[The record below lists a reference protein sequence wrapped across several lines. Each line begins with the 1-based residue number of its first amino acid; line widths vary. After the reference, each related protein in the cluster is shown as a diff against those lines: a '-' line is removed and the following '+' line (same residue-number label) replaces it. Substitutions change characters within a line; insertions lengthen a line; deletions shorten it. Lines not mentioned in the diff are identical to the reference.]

1 MKAILINRQPRYHKD
16 IKDSE
21 TKELFGRHIDGFK
34 YADDATLVELGFKDV
49 PVQTLLAN
57 QYFGAWYETNT
68 EILRYVIDKTETEIR
83 EDFNN
88 NKAQLILKIDQDTD
102 AFIKS
107 VVGERS
113 SEYEIAE
120 SEAISFKDAGYPE
133 LEVPVS
139 VSSDAI
145 ANGYSNTIACDLILK
160 MSTEWR
166 SVQSALRS
174 NRLML
179 KVQAKNAMT
188 KDELDIAEQ
197 TWNEFINYIKQQIS

>member
-1 MKAILINRQPRYHKD
+1 MKAILINEQPRYHKD

-34 YADDATLVELGFKDV
+34 YADDATLVELGFKEV
-49 PVQTLLAN
+49 VIQTILGT
-57 QYFGAWYETNT
+57 QYFGIWHETNT